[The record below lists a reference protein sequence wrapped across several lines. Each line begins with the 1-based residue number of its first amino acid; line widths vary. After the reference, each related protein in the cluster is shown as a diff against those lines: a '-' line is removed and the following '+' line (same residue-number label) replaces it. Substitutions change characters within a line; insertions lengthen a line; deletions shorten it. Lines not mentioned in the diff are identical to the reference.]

1 MLVHNN
7 PPRILIVDDDED
19 DFIITSGHINDISSN
34 TFLIDWASSY
44 ANGIQK
50 MATGIYDLYFVDYR
64 LGAKSGLDFLGEAKR
79 IECTS
84 PIILLTGQGS
94 YNIDLEAMQSGA
106 IDYLVKTELNREKIE
121 RSIRYA
127 LERAKSMKALRDSE
141 NKYRRIFEKS
151 KDIIFVA
158 DSNLCITEVNDAVT
172 DMLGFTKAAFQNISL
187 PQLFTDINARDFFIQ
202 NLKKGISIDDYP
214 TSLFTF
220 AGKAKPSIISV
231 TVTASDENKNY
242 LQGIIH
248 DITNLKKAEKSALQL
263 EKMAATSRLI
273 RTLAHEVRN
282 PLNNITI
289 SASQLQSEITDPE
302 PSLYLD
308 IIKRNSVRINN
319 LIGELLHSSNPK
331 DNFHKV
337 SCLQHIIDE
346 VAAAANDRI
355 TLKKIKLTISYS
367 SVPVMIMA
375 DKQNLKL
382 ALLNIL
388 INATEA
394 VKENT
399 GTIAINLVE
408 KEQKA
413 QLTIT
418 DNGCGIS
425 EENIN
430 RIFEPYYTS
439 KPTGAGLGL
448 SFSLSIMKGH
458 GTNTDVVSNKG
469 EGTTFSMS
477 FPMILSN

>member
-1 MLVHNN
+1 MLTHNN
-7 PPRILIVDDDED
+7 ASRILIVDDDED

-34 TFLIDWASSY
+34 TFQIDWASSY
-44 ANGIQK
+44 TNGIEK

-64 LGAKSGLDFLGEAKR
+64 LGAKSGLDFLAEAKR
-79 IECTS
+79 IGCTS
-84 PIILLTGQGS
+84 PIILLTGQGN
-94 YNIDLEAMQSGA
+94 YKIDLEAMQFGA
-106 IDYLVKTELNREKIE
+106 IDYLIKTELNREKIE

-158 DSNLCITEVNDAVT
+158 DSTLRITEVNDAVT
-172 DMLGFTKAAFQNISL
+172 DMLGYTKAAFQNLSL
-187 PQLFTDINARDFFIQ
+187 PQLLTDVNIRDFFIQ
-202 NLKKGISIDDYP
+202 NLNKGISIDDYP
-214 TSLFTF
+214 TSLFTIS
-220 AGKAKPSIISV
+220 GKAKPCIISV
-231 TVTASDENKNY
+231 TVIASNEKNNY

-289 SASQLQSEITDPE
+289 SASQLQSEITETE

-308 IIKRNSVRINN
+308 IIKRNSIRINN

-331 DNFHKV
+331 DNFHKAC
-337 SCLQHIIDE
+337 CLQHVIDE
-346 VAAAANDRI
+346 AVVASNDRI
-355 TLKKIKLTISYS
+355 TLKKIKLTLNYS
-367 SVPVMIMA
+367 SLPVMIMA
-375 DKQNLKL
+375 DKKNLKL

-399 GTIAINLVE
+399 GMIAINLVE

-413 QLTIT
+413 LLTIA

-448 SFSLSIMKGH
+448 SFTLSIMKAH
-458 GTNTDVVSNKG
+458 GTNTDVLSTKG

-477 FPMILSN
+477 FPVLPS